1 MITSQNLSETV
12 NLLNEDDK
20 QRILKSQKEFV
31 VLFLHIFNTGS
42 YTTAILTDNL
52 NRFKNVSDNG
62 NAIWNTLEIQN
73 IIEEKNQLDKKHR
86 NIPEN
91 IAIIFRHLDG
101 RANRQAIFTHYRNLD
116 ESNLYPVLNDF
127 NATERAIRRLYTFEQ
142 KSGEYLTGLELCL
155 FLDPEISNIVNSIS

>member
-31 VLFLHIFNTGS
+31 VLFLHVFNAGS
-42 YTTAILTDNL
+42 FTTCSLTNYFYRFRNIANHGDAIL
-52 NRFKNVSDNG
+52 
-62 NAIWNTLEIQN
+62 NTSEIQN
-73 IIEEKNQLDKKHR
+73 IIEEQNQIDKKYR

-91 IAIIFRHLDG
+91 IARLFRHLDG
-101 RANRQAIFTHYRNLD
+101 RTNRKAIFTHFRNLD
-116 ESNLYPVLNDF
+116 ESNLYPILNDF

-142 KSGEYLTGLELCL
+142 KSGEYLTDLELCL
-155 FLDPEISNIVNSIS
+155 FLDSEISNIINSIS

>member
-31 VLFLHIFNTGS
+31 VLFLHIFNAGS
-42 YTTAILTDNL
+42 YSTAIVTDNL
-52 NRFKNVSDNG
+52 NRFKNVSGNG
-62 NAIWNTLEIQN
+62 NAILNTSEIQN
-73 IIEEKNQLDKKHR
+73 IIKEQNQIDKHTR

-91 IAIIFRHLDG
+91 IARLFRHLEG
-101 RANRQAIFTHYRNLD
+101 KANRQAIFTHFRNSD
-116 ESNLYPVLNDF
+116 ESNLYPILNNF

-142 KSGEYLTGLELCL
+142 KSGEYLTDLELCL
-155 FLDPEISNIVNSIS
+155 FLDSEISNIVNS